1 MGSVILT
8 DDPGQSVRGFPIAWM
23 IWWEKRRPLDPME
36 YRKKNSQKKTPAK
49 IGRQNCDMRKE
60 KHTAYIKLYGAG
72 DLYLNKRFP
81 KPADKHRGHFM
92 ESWEAS
98 FPMSGYK
105 EALPHGSPGLWWY
118 NTVYMIDFI
127 IFLAYNGISQKDR
140 TCIHARIP
148 PEYQSGGISLG

>member
-81 KPADKHRGHFM
+81 KPTDKHRGHFM
-92 ESWEAS
+92 ESGIAS
-98 FPMSGYK
+98 FP
-105 EALPHGSPGLWWY
+105 AHGKRNHCRMDPPAYDGIIPFTWLTLLSFWLIMESAKKIECAYMHEYPRTGTPG
-118 NTVYMIDFI
+118 VF
-127 IFLAYNGISQKDR
+127 
-140 TCIHARIP
+140 H
-148 PEYQSGGISLG
+148 